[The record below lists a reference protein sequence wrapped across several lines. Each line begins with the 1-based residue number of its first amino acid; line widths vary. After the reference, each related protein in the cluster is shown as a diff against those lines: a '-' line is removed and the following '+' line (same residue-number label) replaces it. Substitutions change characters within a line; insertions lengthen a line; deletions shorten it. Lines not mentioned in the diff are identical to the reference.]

1 MNERQER
8 RARHFVC
15 SAIIDKRTS
24 GREEVKLDA
33 AKMVKTAQ
41 RQARH
46 EKVETHTIGTGPGS
60 LSHICAAA
68 REGRRQRDCGSAAAL
83 NSESAAEFKIPLSC
97 YFAIHRERRAK
108 PVASRTPEA
117 PSPAAAGEGASARE
131 NAPCWSATSC
141 SPTD

>member
-41 RQARH
+41 R
-46 EKVETHTIGTGPGS
+46 
-60 LSHICAAA
+60 
-68 REGRRQRDCGSAAAL
+68 
-83 NSESAAEFKIPLSC
+83 
-97 YFAIHRERRAK
+97 
-108 PVASRTPEA
+108 
-117 PSPAAAGEGASARE
+117 
-131 NAPCWSATSC
+131 
-141 SPTD
+141 